1 MTASVT
7 PPTRALIVGGD
18 GMLGGALRERAMA
31 RDVAVMTTTRRAS
44 SSEAT
49 VMFLDLAD
57 AEAVE
62 ALVIPP
68 PPCRVYLL
76 AAVTSLRVCRE
87 QPEVSA
93 AINVEAIGRLAERA
107 AAHGATP
114 VLVSTNLVF
123 DGSTPRTAIDEPLS
137 PRTAYGRQKAQAER
151 RVLAAGGV
159 VVRPTKV
166 LGPEPAM
173 LAGWRDALRAG
184 RRVEAFDDLW
194 FSPVP
199 MSAVLDALL
208 DAPPGVHQ
216 VSGAEDISYHE
227 AALHVAS
234 RVGAAESQVVATS
247 AQQAGIPAEERPRHT
262 TLACEAPHDAGE
274 VLDGVLALCP
284 SR

>member
-1 MTASVT
+1 MSEGTT
-7 PPTRALIVGGD
+7 PRPRALIIGGD
-18 GMLGGALRERAMA
+18 GMLGAALRDRAMS
-31 RDVAVMTTTRRAS
+31 RGLAVTATTRRAS
-44 SSEAT
+44 SSEPMA
-49 VMFLDLAD
+49 MFLDLAD
-57 AEAVE
+57 TEAVE
-62 ALVIPP
+62 GLVIPP
-68 PPCRVYLL
+68 PPCRVVLL

-87 QPEVSA
+87 QPEVSG
-93 AINVEAIGRLAERA
+93 AINVEAVGRLAERA

-123 DGSTPRTAIDEPLS
+123 DGSTPRTAIEAPRL

-184 RRVEAFDDLW
+184 HRVEAFGDLW

-208 DAPPGVHQ
+208 DAPPGVHH

-227 AALHVAS
+227 AALHLAS
-234 RVGAAESQVVATS
+234 RVGVAATRVVPTKAEY
-247 AQQAGIPAEERPRHT
+247 AGIPAEERPRHT
-262 TLACEAPHDAGE
+262 TLACDAPHDVWD
-274 VLDGVLALCP
+274 VLDAALGLN
-284 SR
+284 